1 MLVGLS
7 KLILKPIK
15 TNRMKNNE
23 QYIQY
28 TGNKC
33 TWIEKGLEEFFL
45 TTIKE

>member
-15 TNRMKNNE
+15 PNRIKTNE

-28 TGNKC
+28 TGKKC
-33 TWIEKGLEEFFL
+33 T
-45 TTIKE
+45 